1 MRVLV
6 LGAGGQVGR
15 ALVAAL
21 PEATALTHA
30 DLDIADAATA
40 GLNWPTYDVIV
51 NAAAYT
57 DVDGAESDEGR
68 RAAWRANAAGPA
80 ALAEVARRHGQVL
93 VHLSSEYVFDGQ
105 QREPYA
111 EDAPPAPLN
120 AYGAAKAAGDI
131 AVRCVDRHYIVRPT
145 WVVGEGRN
153 FVRAMLALAAK
164 GMSPTVVADQVGRPT
179 FAPEIAST
187 VGTLVSTGAPFGTYH
202 LTGAGPA
209 ASWAEIARATYE
221 LAGRGDVDV
230 VETTTAAYF
239 ADKPAA
245 ARRPRNSVLALD
257 KVQALGVSPRPWR
270 ESLAEYVAA
279 HLSLGG
285 P

>member
-1 MRVLV
+1 VRVLV
-6 LGAGGQVGR
+6 LGAGGQVGK

-21 PEATALTHA
+21 PEATALTRA
-30 DLDIADAATA
+30 DLDIAKAATA
-40 GLNWPTYDVIV
+40 SLEWSAYDVIV

-80 ALAEVARRHGQVL
+80 ALADVARRHGPVL

-105 QREPYA
+105 QPEPYT
-111 EDAPPAPLN
+111 EDAPLAPLN

-131 AVRCVDRHYIVRPT
+131 AVRGVERHYIVRPT
-145 WVVGEGRN
+145 WVVGDGRN
-153 FVRAMLALAAK
+153 FVRTMLALAAK
-164 GMSPTVVADQVGRPT
+164 GVSPTVVADQVGRPT
-179 FAPEIAST
+179 FASEIAST
-187 VGTLVSTGAPFGTYH
+187 IGTLVHTGAPFGTYH
-202 LTGAGPA
+202 VTGGGPA

-221 LAGRGDVDV
+221 LAGRGEIAVL
-230 VETTTAAYF
+230 ETTTATYF

-245 ARRPRNSVLALD
+245 ARRPRNSLLALD
-257 KVQALGVSPRPWR
+257 KVQALGVTPRSWR

-279 HLSLGG
+279 QLSG

>member
-80 ALAEVARRHGQVL
+80 ALAEVTRRHGQVL

-164 GMSPTVVADQVGRPT
+164 GVSPTVVADQVGRPT
-179 FAPEIAST
+179 FASEIAST

>member
-21 PEATALTHA
+21 PEATALRHA
-30 DLDIADAATA
+30 DLDIADATTA
-40 GLNWPTYDVIV
+40 SLEWSAYEVII

-80 ALAEVARRHGQVL
+80 ALADIARRHGQVL

-111 EDAPPAPLN
+111 EDAPLAPLN

-153 FVRAMLALAAK
+153 FVRTMLALAAK
-164 GMSPTVVADQVGRPT
+164 GVSPTVVADQVGRPT
-179 FAPEIAST
+179 FASEIAST
-187 VGTLVSTGAPFGTYH
+187 IGTLVSTGAPFGTYH
-202 LTGAGPA
+202 VTGGGPA
-209 ASWAEIARATYE
+209 ASWAEVARATYE
-221 LAGRGDVDV
+221 LAGRGEIDVG
-230 VETTTAAYF
+230 ETTTAAYF

-257 KVQALGVSPRPWR
+257 KVRALGVTPRPWR

-279 HLSLGG
+279 QSLSR